1 MGDDGSADTLA
12 NCRGRSIGVASL
24 EPALPVALLGL
35 LGTLLT
41 GVLGDRVSVVTL
53 LNVQGCGYL
62 LAGILVLVLLGRAL
76 QKQADPPS
84 VIEAQEM
91 KLA

>member
-35 LGTLLT
+35 LGTLLA
-41 GVLGDRVSVVTL
+41 GVLGERIPVVTL
-53 LNVQGCGYL
+53 LNIQGGGYL
-62 LAGILVLVLLGRAL
+62 VAGILVLVLLGRAL
-76 QKQADPPS
+76 QKQTNQTH
-84 VIEAQEM
+84 ITETQEIGI
-91 KLA
+91 